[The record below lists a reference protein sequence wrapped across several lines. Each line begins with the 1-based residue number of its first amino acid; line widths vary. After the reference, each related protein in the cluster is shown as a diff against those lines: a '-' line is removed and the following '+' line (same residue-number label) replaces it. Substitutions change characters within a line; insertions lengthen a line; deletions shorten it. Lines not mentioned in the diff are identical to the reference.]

1 VRVHDVTV
9 PVRNGMPVFE
19 GDPAVALT
27 RMQSMD
33 AGAICDVSRL
43 DFGVHTGTHIDAPS
57 HFIPGAPSI
66 ERVPLDAM
74 LGPAVVVDATGLRA
88 HVTASDIGSLAID
101 GAERVLF
108 KTANSALWGGDAF
121 SRDFIALLPDA
132 AAALV
137 EHGVRLVGIDYL
149 SVAPFGDPRPTH
161 VALLR
166 AGVVILEGLDLR
178 RVNPGAYTL
187 TCLPLLIDGSD
198 GAPARVVL
206 SRP

>member
-1 VRVHDVTV
+1 
-9 PVRNGMPVFE
+9 MPVFE

-27 RMQSMD
+27 RVQSMD

-74 LGPAVVVDATGLRA
+74 LGPAVVVDAAALTA
-88 HVTASDIGSLAID
+88 HLTASDVESFGID

-108 KTANSALWGGDAF
+108 KTANSARGGGDAF

-161 VALLR
+161 VALLE